1 MAFLLFRRRRKRKK
15 NANAEAKMTTTGT
28 VTPVA
33 MATVWEFLRGVG
45 VGEEDVSA
53 AAVDV
58 VDVAKGEEGVDAG
71 VAKGV

>member
-1 MAFLLFRRRRKRKK
+1 
-15 NANAEAKMTTTGT
+15 MTTTGT